1 MSKVGQL
8 KKIACEI
15 CQKSGGYFVC
25 LFFFNCWRY
34 LKFSLYFSRGRSPF
48 GDPSDPNTKMLI
60 GLIAGVGIV
69 GLIGLYQTQYREIT
83 YKDFVNNYLARGT
96 VSINSHV
103 MVK

>member
-1 MSKVGQL
+1 
-8 KKIACEI
+8 
-15 CQKSGGYFVC
+15 
-25 LFFFNCWRY
+25 
-34 LKFSLYFSRGRSPF
+34 
-48 GDPSDPNTKMLI
+48 MLI